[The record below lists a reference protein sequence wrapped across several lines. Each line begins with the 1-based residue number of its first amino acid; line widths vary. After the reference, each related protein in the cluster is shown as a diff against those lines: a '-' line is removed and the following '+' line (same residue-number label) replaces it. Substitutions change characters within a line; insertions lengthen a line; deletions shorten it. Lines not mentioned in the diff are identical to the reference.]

1 MVIEDANSSS
11 VALSIPRIRALIGG
25 ANYPYFSALDS
36 QGATDPG
43 DPSPSTPP
51 STASTDAS
59 LRQYNMV
66 PVRGG
71 TFTMGCTPEQGSDCY
86 DDEKP
91 SHQVTVSDFYI
102 GKYEVTQKEWREV
115 MGSDPPELAFKGCD
129 ACPVERV
136 SWNDIQEFLSKL
148 NAKTGKTYRLPTEA
162 EWEYAARGG
171 SQSRGYKYA
180 GSNSLD
186 EVAWYTDNSGSK
198 THPVGQKK
206 ANELGL
212 YDMSG
217 NVWEWCWDWYGGY
230 GEAAQSDPRGPSEG
244 TDRVLR
250 GGGWYYFAESCRSA
264 SRLTSYPDYRIN
276 YVGFRLVFVP

>member
-1 MVIEDANSSS
+1 
-11 VALSIPRIRALIGG
+11 
-25 ANYPYFSALDS
+25 
-36 QGATDPG
+36 
-43 DPSPSTPP
+43 
-51 STASTDAS
+51 
-59 LRQYNMV
+59 
-66 PVRGG
+66 
-71 TFTMGCTPEQGSDCY
+71 
-86 DDEKP
+86 
-91 SHQVTVSDFYI
+91 
-102 GKYEVTQKEWREV
+102 
-115 MGSDPPELAFKGCD
+115 
-129 ACPVERV
+129 VERV

-217 NVWEWCWDWYGGY
+217 NVWEWCADDWHGSYSGAPSTGR
-230 GEAAQSDPRGPSEG
+230 AWIDSPRASS
-244 TDRVLR
+244 RVFR
-250 GGGWYYFAESCRSA
+250 GGGWDGGARYCRVSYRGNYTPSFRGSA
-264 SRLTSYPDYRIN
+264 L
-276 YVGFRLVFVP
+276 GFRLAL